1 MSNIDQFTTDNFRI
15 LEYMYDIQGQDGKV
29 SVTQQEIANMFS
41 LSRATVNKI
50 IGELKSGGYIKADG
64 NHVGRYVITQNALN
78 FVKTI
83 KSITLGRDTN
93 L

>member
-64 NHVGRYVITQNALN
+64 NHVGRYMICKNATILI
-78 FVKTI
+78 KTI
-83 KSITLGRDTN
+83 RGLHRK
-93 L
+93 